1 MRALLSRSAGGPDTL
16 VLEVV
21 PDPEPGEGELVLAMR
36 ACGVNFPDALVIA
49 DQYQIKPPRPFAPGG
64 EVAGVVLRT
73 GPGAEGFRAGDR
85 VLAMPGWGGMA
96 EQVKVTAASCVPMPA
111 SMSFEHAAS
120 LMATYGTVHY
130 ALSRRAKL
138 RAGESLLVLGA
149 AGGIGVAAVELGRA
163 SGARVIAAVSS
174 QEKLDFALQAGA
186 DSGFVYPTKESSP
199 DPKALSQLF
208 KQHCGPSGVDVVLDP
223 VGDLYAEPALRAIAW
238 GGRYL
243 VVGFAGGNIPKIPLN
258 LPLLKGCD
266 IQGALFGA
274 HALREPA
281 EVKLET
287 QELFDLHA
295 RGAIRPRISASYPL
309 ERGAEAIREVASR
322 RALGKLVVVAGS
334 GPA

>member
-1 MRALLSRSAGGPDTL
+1 MSHAAGGPDTL
-16 VLEVV
+16 VIETLA
-21 PDPEPGEGELVLAMR
+21 DPEAGEGELVVGMR

-49 DQYQIKPPRPFAPGG
+49 DRYQFKPPRPFAPGG
-64 EVAGVVLRT
+64 EIAGVVLRV
-73 GPGAEGFRAGDR
+73 GAGVTAFKPGDR

-96 EQVKVTAASCVPMPA
+96 EQVKVAAKDCVAMPA

-138 RAGESLLVLGA
+138 KSGESLLVLGA
-149 AGGIGVAAVELGRA
+149 AGGIGIAAIELGRA
-163 SGARVIAAVSS
+163 TGARVIAAVST
-174 QEKLDFALQAGA
+174 QAKLDFALQAGA
-186 DSGFVYPTKESSP
+186 DSGFVYPSKEAVP
-199 DPKALSQLF
+199 EPRALAQLF
-208 KQHCGPSGVDVVLDP
+208 KQHCGASGVDVVLDP

-243 VVGFAGGNIPKIPLN
+243 VIGFAGGDIPRIPLN

-266 IQGALFGA
+266 IQGAVFGA
-274 HALREPA
+274 HAMHEPD
-281 EVKLET
+281 EVKREIA
-287 QELFDLHA
+287 ELFDLYA